1 MDAPRVRCS
10 LKRGFTLIELL
21 VVIAIIAL
29 LMAILMPALQRIKE
43 QAKAVA
49 CQSNLRQW
57 TLYFSMYT
65 DDNNGFFH
73 RGWNVG
79 SETETSW
86 MAVLRPYYLQQRE
99 VCFCPAATK
108 ASPRSGRFSHVA
120 WGPNFYEEYGSYGIN
135 LYVSNPQPGKEA
147 GKPAIYYWRRRDVT
161 GAAEIP
167 LFLDDRWW
175 DTRPHHMDRPP
186 DFEGQ
191 VEDWTTNAMKM
202 LCVLRHSGFVNGA
215 FADFSTRKIGLK
227 ELWTLKWHQEFDTR
241 GMWTRAGGV
250 QPEDWPEWMRSFK
263 DY

>member
-1 MDAPRVRCS
+1 
-10 LKRGFTLIELL
+10 LKQGFTLIELL
-21 VVIAIIAL
+21 VVVAIIAL

-49 CQSNLRQW
+49 CQANLRQW
-57 TLYFSMYT
+57 ALYFSVYT

-79 SETETSW
+79 DEPLTSW
-86 MAVLRPYYLQQRE
+86 MTVLRPYYIQQKK
-99 VCFCPAATK
+99 VCFCPTSTK
-108 ASPRSGRFSHVA
+108 PDPRGGRFAYKA
-120 WGPNFYEEYGSYGIN
+120 WGPNSQYQEYGSYGIN
-135 LYVSNPQPGKEA
+135 LWVSNPESGKEG
-147 GKPAIYYWRRRDVT
+147 GKPASYYWRRRDVA

-175 DTRPHHMDRPP
+175 DTRPHDTDQPP
-186 DFEGQ
+186 VFEGQ

-215 FADFSTRKIGLK
+215 FVDFSTRKIGLK

-250 QPEDWPEWMRSFK
+250 RPDEWPEWMQSFK